1 MRTTFHALP
10 VCLLLLAGGAA
21 TATFAA
27 EPPPAT
33 TRESTSGRE
42 VNLRPKFRKG
52 DQTRFIMVIDSTG
65 VTRAA
70 DAPAP
75 ASKDRPDSRKPAKAP
90 ARDKT
95 SDKTSDKTGDRAG
108 DKAEEQAMKQELGLL
123 LRVKEADPEKGATI
137 ELVYESLK
145 VDLRSPDMDVTFDS
159 TKKPA
164 KPATKTGPDPSAG
177 MPTEQDMIEAMLRP
191 MVGTTITMQ
200 VDADG
205 NITSSSGG
213 SALSMAGMLSAVNGL
228 TGSSLPG
235 AGTGGDAL
243 GSLFTVAK
251 GHASAAVGESWTTS
265 DSLDNSLIGSFKIT
279 NKTTLKSHA
288 RGLAQLAFAG
298 RLEPGT
304 QASPGLLSGTAQV
317 KESDF
322 TGDAAWDTERGMLKT
337 MTSDQRIVMDA
348 TVPDMEAGQRS
359 VTMTSRTRVTVKR
372 ID

>member
-1 MRTTFHALP
+1 MRTTLHAIA
-10 VCLLLLAGGAA
+10 VCILLAAGGSA
-21 TATFAA
+21 TAVFSA

-33 TRESTSGRE
+33 TPESRSDRE

-52 DQTRFIMVIDSTG
+52 DQTRFIMTIDSTG
-65 VTRAA
+65 QTRSA
-70 DAPAP
+70 DAAAP
-75 ASKDRPDSRKPAKAP
+75 ASKDRSRPDSKKPAKQA
-90 ARDKT
+90 AAD
-95 SDKTSDKTGDRAG
+95 
-108 DKAEEQAMKQELGLL
+108 DKAEEQTMKQELGLL

-145 VDLRSPDMDVTFDS
+145 VDLRSPGMDVTFDS
-159 TKKPA
+159 TKKAA
-164 KPATKTGPDPSAG
+164 KPASKTGSDPSAS

-213 SALSMAGMLSAVNGL
+213 SALSMAGMLTAVNGL

-235 AGTGGDAL
+235 AGAGGDAL

-251 GHASAAVGESWTTS
+251 GRGSAAVGESWTTS
-265 DSLDNSLIGSFKIT
+265 DTLDNSLIGTFRIT

-298 RLEPGT
+298 HLEPGT
-304 QASPGLLSGTAQV
+304 QGSPGLLSSTAQV

-348 TVPDMEAGQRS
+348 TVPDMDAGQRS